1 MDTLANFR
9 NHLNRISRIALMQ
22 QADMLSKVSL
32 LEENSK
38 ASDHLRAVWDYCEKV
53 KFYILTGCFS

>member
-1 MDTLANFR
+1 MDTLANLS
-9 NHLNRISRIALMQ
+9 NHFNKISCIPLKQ
-22 QADMLSKVSL
+22 HADMFSKVSL

-38 ASDHLRAVWDYCEKV
+38 ASDRLRAVWDCCEKG